1 VKRFIVIGAGAIGTY
16 IGGRLA
22 AADADLCFV
31 GRQYSLDALGKNGL
45 HVTDLDGFNS
55 ELAPDRLKLSTSIPT
70 IAESEEAP
78 IVLVCVKSGATEAV
92 GGDIARSLPAG
103 STIISMQNGV
113 DNVERLKAIAPQM
126 TVLAGMVPY
135 NVVMPTANHC
145 HRATAGRLLIE
156 KHTTTQAIYNLF
168 SQAGLPLELRSDMR
182 EVQWGKLLLNLNNP
196 INALSNL
203 PLKAQLEDRG
213 YRRALAAL
221 QLEALGVL
229 NLAGIRPAK
238 VGKVSPQLLPKLL
251 CLPNGLFRLIA
262 ASMLKMDSKARSS
275 MWVDLQAGKNTEIDD
290 LCGAVVRLAK
300 SEGVDAPM
308 NRTITSLVKSFLP
321 GQSWSGDE
329 LFKCVTRWK

>member
-1 VKRFIVIGAGAIGTY
+1 VNRFIVIGAGAIGTY
-16 IGGRLA
+16 VGGRLA
-22 AADADLCFV
+22 ASGADVCFV
-31 GRQYSLDALGKNGL
+31 GRQYSLDALAKNGL
-45 HVTDLDGFNS
+45 HVTDLDGFDTLLTPES
-55 ELAPDRLKLSTSIPT
+55 LKLLTSIPV
-70 IAESEEAP
+70 IAQSEEAP
-78 IVLVCVKSGATEAV
+78 IVLVCVKSGATETV
-92 GGDIARSLPAG
+92 GIDIARLLPSG

-113 DNVERLKAIAPQM
+113 DNVERLKAAAPQM

-135 NVVMPTANHC
+135 NVIMPTPNHC

-156 KHTTTQAIYNLF
+156 NHPTTQAIWNLF
-168 SQAGLPLELRSDMR
+168 SQAGLALELRTDML

-221 QLEALGVL
+221 QVEALGVL
-229 NLAGIRPAK
+229 KVADIRPAK
-238 VGKVSPQLLPKLL
+238 VGKVSPHLLPQLLG
-251 CLPNGLFRLIA
+251 LPNWLFRLIA
-262 ASMLKMDSKARSS
+262 ASMLKMDSTARSS

-300 SEGVDAPM
+300 SAGADAPM
-308 NRTITSLVKSFLP
+308 NRTITSLIKSFLP

-329 LFKCVTRWK
+329 LFKCITRWK